1 MPSLNAGH
9 KLHIIICAS
18 LEQFKRDLLFTLWF
32 YMLITIV
39 LINSFMVYIFYLI
52 S

>member
-1 MPSLNAGH
+1 MPSLNAWH
-9 KLHIIICAS
+9 ELHIITCAS

-32 YMLITIV
+32 YMLIMIV
-39 LINSFMVYIFYLI
+39 LNSFMVYIFYLI